1 MKKKKTRTLL
11 IIISVVIII
20 AGLLVL
26 LYPQFDNWY
35 YNQEQNKIIEDYEN
49 QISNNVNKSKTKGNN
64 QKSDN
69 IELERLY
76 KDIKSYNK
84 KIYKEEQSNLIDK
97 KSYEVASFNLMDYG
111 FKNNVYGYIT
121 IDKININMAIYLGAS
136 EYNMSLGAAH
146 LSQTSIP
153 IGGKNTNSVIAGH
166 CGYGGRQ
173 MFRYIENL
181 SVGDEVK
188 ITTPFNKLT
197 YKVVDKK
204 TIKPNALENIK
215 IQKGKD
221 MITLFTCTPYPT
233 SKYRCCVFCERVK

>member
-1 MKKKKTRTLL
+1 
-11 IIISVVIII
+11 
-20 AGLLVL
+20 
-26 LYPQFDNWY
+26 
-35 YNQEQNKIIEDYEN
+35 
-49 QISNNVNKSKTKGNN
+49 
-64 QKSDN
+64 
-69 IELERLY
+69 
-76 KDIKSYNK
+76 
-84 KIYKEEQSNLIDK
+84 
-97 KSYEVASFNLMDYG
+97 
-111 FKNNVYGYIT
+111 VYGYIT